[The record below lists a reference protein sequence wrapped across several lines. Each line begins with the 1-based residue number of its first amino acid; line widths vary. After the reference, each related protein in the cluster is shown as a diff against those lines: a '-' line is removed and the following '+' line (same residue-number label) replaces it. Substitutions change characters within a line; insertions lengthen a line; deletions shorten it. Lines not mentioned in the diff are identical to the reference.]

1 MIWLSY
7 TEKCNQ
13 ENFEYLLAKLFGRM
27 LTLESQ
33 KLCAPKFTK
42 CIRRLVKF
50 LGVKINEDQIT
61 KHEASVNRLLIK
73 QEDRS
78 VSIEDEGVT
87 KSLETRPIVSESRS
101 VH

>member
-1 MIWLSY
+1 
-7 TEKCNQ
+7 
-13 ENFEYLLAKLFGRM
+13 LLAKLFGRM
-27 LTLESQ
+27 LTLENQ

-42 CIRRLVKF
+42 CIHRLVKF

-78 VSIEDEGVT
+78 ASIEDEGVT
-87 KSLETRPIVSESRS
+87 KSLETCPIVSESRS